1 MDRRERREGKFA
13 KERAGSGKD
22 EGEMFTNTKGWKY
35 KFQGTEGERLNISE
49 LHHIIDILKAK
60 QISQ

>member
-1 MDRRERREGKFA
+1 MDRRARWKGKFV
-13 KERAGSGKD
+13 KERAGSGKGK
-22 EGEMFTNTKGWKY
+22 GEMCTNTKGWKY
-35 KFQGTEGERLNISE
+35 KFQGTEGERLNTSE